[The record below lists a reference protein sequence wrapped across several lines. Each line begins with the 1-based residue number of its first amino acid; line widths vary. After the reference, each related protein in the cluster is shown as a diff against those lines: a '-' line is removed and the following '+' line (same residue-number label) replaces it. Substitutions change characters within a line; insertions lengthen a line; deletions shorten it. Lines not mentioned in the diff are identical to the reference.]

1 MRCAPERPARL
12 YRGYTL
18 LPRPPDDDVTKLAAI
33 EPRSGE
39 SVAVSPRRT
48 NIAGKPPARHMF
60 DANASSREGQ
70 GRAVVVGVA
79 CNDRVGIIE
88 GSASSAP
95 TAACAL
101 ILTILESDRR
111 KPINTPPVACDKLM
125 HPALPE
131 KLPSLRRTT
140 RRAIVPGPNKEGIMM
155 RTGDILKSPFGGW
168 IGYVGIGAIALGCTD
183 ATLSPDADGPAV
195 EATSLAQ
202 TAMAPAPSSE
212 AVAAASSCA
221 PVPALAWQPCGEAYP
236 GVECATAR
244 VPLDYDQPR
253 GASTTIALARVLA
266 ADKSKRIGSVF
277 VNPGGPGGS
286 GVGLILRGFGDYLG
300 SMLAGHFD
308 IVGFDPRGVGASEP
322 LICFDS
328 NDELSE
334 LLSLVPSFPYRPMQE
349 LPFFNLYRSIAERCF
364 ERRARILPHMS
375 TANVARDL
383 DLLRQAV
390 GDKAITY
397 LGFSYGSMLGT
408 TYANLFPSK
417 IRALVIDGVIDPQLW
432 VAGRQI
438 DADRVATGQEFAEFL
453 RLCDEADTDC
463 ALSGPDG
470 AGARFYSLAAAL
482 RHAPIVFGDGTTY
495 GYDHLIG
502 DAIFAMYEPEQWGG
516 ENGYGA
522 FFAYLADAVLENA
535 DAARQVLV
543 VRSAI
548 KARRERESPRRE
560 PYDNSAEGFYGT
572 MCADAEFPRF
582 FHDWQMIGDWAE
594 RGSIFGAYWW
604 WSNTGCGPLYGPYV
618 GSRADHRQLLRRR
631 HRLQFRREDQQA
643 ATEQPSAQLRGLG
656 PHRLRPQRLRHAAHP
671 RLSSARQVAARRDS
685 LPGQPQSV
693 RSRAGRAS
701 RRREGSP
708 NDRTAAILVGSAP
721 LILRPPKSL
730 PMRPRVGWV
739 FQGFQNPVK
748 RAARKSSGPC

>member
-1 MRCAPERPARL
+1 
-12 YRGYTL
+12 
-18 LPRPPDDDVTKLAAI
+18 
-33 EPRSGE
+33 
-39 SVAVSPRRT
+39 
-48 NIAGKPPARHMF
+48 
-60 DANASSREGQ
+60 
-70 GRAVVVGVA
+70 
-79 CNDRVGIIE
+79 
-88 GSASSAP
+88 
-95 TAACAL
+95 
-101 ILTILESDRR
+101 
-111 KPINTPPVACDKLM
+111 
-125 HPALPE
+125 
-131 KLPSLRRTT
+131 
-140 RRAIVPGPNKEGIMM
+140 MM

-604 WSNTGCGPLYGPYV
+604 WSNTGCADWPMSQDRYAGPFTAHTSAPVLIIGNYFDGVTDYNSAVRTSKLLPN
-618 GSRADHRQLLRRR
+618 SRLLSYAGWGHTAFGRSDCVTQ
-631 HRLQFRREDQQA
+631 HTLAYLAQGRLPPEGTVCPANPNPFVPE
-643 ATEQPSAQLRGLG
+643 P
-656 PHRLRPQRLRHAAHP
+656 
-671 RLSSARQVAARRDS
+671 AARLADAKAAPMIG
-685 LPGQPQSV
+685 LPPSWLGQ
-693 RSRAGRAS
+693 
-701 RRREGSP
+701 RR
-708 NDRTAAILVGSAP
+708 
-721 LILRPPKSL
+721 
-730 PMRPRVGWV
+730 
-739 FQGFQNPVK
+739 
-748 RAARKSSGPC
+748 